1 MRDVFTEVIFQVI
14 ECHLMYEVGFDIICK
29 TSMLKCNNKKILND
43 LKRKYPRRIAF
54 TIRDETLTPD
64 YYGWIEEKDSEK
76 LVLRLRFG
84 KELVEFYFS
93 GYEIQN
99 VLALDGTPLVSRPT
113 YEQEVE
119 NDIFGNIFDNIIQ
132 EEIDD
137 YEDEDI
143 FEKTNEIDEELK
155 KKREEFL
162 QNLKTKLG
170 NTPIQNLINMNDK
183 EREELSEAFKNTIR
197 K

>member
-1 MRDVFTEVIFQVI
+1 
-14 ECHLMYEVGFDIICK
+14 
-29 TSMLKCNNKKILND
+29 MLKCNNKKILND

>member
-1 MRDVFTEVIFQVI
+1 
-14 ECHLMYEVGFDIICK
+14 
-29 TSMLKCNNKKILND
+29 
-43 LKRKYPRRIAF
+43 
-54 TIRDETLTPD
+54 
-64 YYGWIEEKDSEK
+64 
-76 LVLRLRFG
+76 
-84 KELVEFYFS
+84 
-93 GYEIQN
+93 
-99 VLALDGTPLVSRPT
+99 LVSRPT

-119 NDIFGNIFDNIIQ
+119 NDIFGSIFDNIIQ
-132 EEIDD
+132 KEIDD

-183 EREELSEAFKNTIR
+183 EREELSEAFRNTIR